1 MRTVL
6 LLIFL
11 LFTCNFAYS
20 ASYDQYSDTVQ
31 TLFNRLE
38 ENIGVE
44 ENPNIEDT
52 DNLEKENHQTDEHII
67 EPDKE
72 EMEEIN
78 EEDEVIRIKPLPGSF
93 KGSILDRI
101 QSESTVSLK
110 NMIDGVDKISTT
122 FYNFITKGLIG
133 LSPILLIIGAV
144 LVLFSRGRAIGAILF
159 VGVGL
164 FVIFNAPELMQ
175 AFLSFIT
182 SIFN

>member
-1 MRTVL
+1 MRI
-6 LLIFL
+6 LLILIFT
-11 LFTCNFAYS
+11 LFIGFPVYS

-38 ENIGVE
+38 ENIKAE
-44 ENPNIEDT
+44 EKPNIEKSDT
-52 DNLEKENHQTDEHII
+52 LQLGKDDPDERFD
-67 EPDKE
+67 EPDNKE
-72 EMEEIN
+72 MLN
-78 EEDEVIRIKPLPGSF
+78 ESQDEVIHIKPLPDTF
-93 KGSILDRI
+93 QGSILERV
-101 QSESTVSLK
+101 QKGRTVSLE
-110 NMIDGVDKISTT
+110 NMTNEVDKISTT
-122 FYNFITKGLIG
+122 FYHFITKGLIG

-182 SIFN
+182 GIFK

>member
-1 MRTVL
+1 MRTFLVL
-6 LLIFL
+6 LLTLYCFPVH
-11 LFTCNFAYS
+11 A
-20 ASYDQYSDTVQ
+20 ASHDMYSDTVQ
-31 TLFNRLE
+31 SLFARLE
-38 ENIGVE
+38 NID
-44 ENPNIEDT
+44 IEKVDKT
-52 DNLEKENHQTDEHII
+52 NKLEMHLD
-67 EPDKE
+67 DKE
-72 EMEEIN
+72 TFDEAPKEMDDTKNVQASEK
-78 EEDEVIRIKPLPGSF
+78 EDEVVHIKPLPDSF

-110 NMIDGVDKISTT
+110 NMTDGVDKISTT
-122 FYNFITKGLIG
+122 FYNFITRGLIG

-182 SIFN
+182 GIFK